1 MNMATAKQI
10 AARKKFSEMAKSGKL
25 TQLRKKAAKKNPA
38 NNVSEEVS
46 AQMRKGKPQKQA
58 VAIALEMQRQGK
70 LKKNPMSRVA
80 ETIFQQL
87 GASKF
92 AAITG
97 AKNFV
102 YGDDMLMFSIPRN
115 MSPYNKVRITYDS
128 ASDLYEMEFAKVTS
142 LGEIKKSQ
150 SFSNVYAEQLRELF
164 RMITGMETS
173 LGTMGR
179 RSNPTPGQRTRS
191 RTKLIQNGN
200 GERKSNPMQAYAIKC
215 SRSGR
220 TLGYADS
227 LPMAKSMA
235 TAIAN
240 ERMIP
245 VQIVKA

>member
-1 MNMATAKQI
+1 MATAKQI

-25 TQLRKKAAKKNPA
+25 AQLRKKAAKKNPA
-38 NNVSEEVS
+38 NTVSKEVS

-58 VAIALEMQRQGK
+58 VAIALDMQRQGK
-70 LKKNPMSRVA
+70 LKKNPIT
-80 ETIFQQL
+80 ETLIYGLAPGETRDYMEELLYGGGLKLTDAQINQVLKAATDAGYHSFRIA
-87 GASKF
+87 GFDPTIRPDFTKAIATKSKR
-92 AAITG
+92 
-97 AKNFV
+97 K
-102 YGDDMLMFSIPRN
+102 R
-115 MSPYNKVRITYDS
+115 
-128 ASDLYEMEFAKVTS
+128 
-142 LGEIKKSQ
+142 
-150 SFSNVYAEQLRELF
+150 
-164 RMITGMETS
+164 
-173 LGTMGR
+173 
-179 RSNPTPGQRTRS
+179 NPTPGQRTRS

-200 GERKSNPMQAYAIKC
+200 GKRKSNPMQAYAIKC

>member
-1 MNMATAKQI
+1 MATAKQI

-25 TQLRKKAAKKNPA
+25 AQLRKKAAKKNPA
-38 NNVSEEVS
+38 NTVSKEVS

-80 ETIFQQL
+80 ETIYQQL

-92 AAITG
+92 AAMTG

-115 MSPYNKVRITYDS
+115 MSPYNKVRITYRPIV
-128 ASDLYEMEFAKVTS
+128 DLYNMEFLKVTRA
-142 LGEIKKSQ
+142 GGVDKADEYT
-150 SFSNVYAEQLRELF
+150 NVYASELQELF
-164 RMITGMETS
+164 TMVTGMQTS

-179 RSNPTPGQRTRS
+179 RLNPTPGQRTRS

-200 GERKSNPMQAYAIKC
+200 GKRKNNPMQAYAIKC